1 MDFSKAAVNKKLKQL
16 KTTSP
21 RVSSKIN
28 VNVFR
33 LFVVFI
39 VFLVI
44 TGAMAAFGTL
54 EGLIASAPDISNIN
68 VIPTGYTTKFYYTD
82 GTISQTLVG
91 AGGNREYV
99 TIDQIPVHVQDAFI
113 AIEDERFREHDGID
127 VRSIFRA
134 SVEML
139 TTGSLQSGAST
150 ITQQLL
156 KNQIF
161 GGGNEEGDI
170 NKIVRK
176 VQEQYL
182 AIQLENTLDKDTIL
196 EYYLNT
202 INLGQGAYGVQ
213 MAAQTYFGKDVGDLT
228 ISEAAVLACLPK
240 SPTKMNPVTNV
251 AENMERRDTVLW
263 MMHKLE
269 FITDEEY
276 AEALADTEPVYM
288 RIASYIQ
295 ETSEVSYY
303 SYFTDELIAQLM
315 EDLQKKLGYT
325 ASQASAL
332 IYTGGLR
339 VYTTQDRHIQEVC
352 DEVIANPDMYP
363 AVGEGSYYDL
373 SYALSVLKADGTTIH
388 YQLGDFIKFHDSFL
402 GEEDTVVVRIVG
414 GIYNL
419 LCTDLEYITACID
432 EFREAHVEE
441 GDKILGEKIVPTIQ
455 PQVSLTIM
463 DQETGAIVAIV
474 GGRGEKTGNRT
485 LNRATDSIRQVGST
499 FKVLAAFLPAI
510 DRGLMTLATP
520 VDDSPFFYPG
530 TTKEV
535 TNWYKKIPPFMGLQ
549 TVRRAISYSMNV
561 IAVKTLDEVTPQV
574 GFEYLKKLGFTTLVE
589 SQKSPDGRVFTDIAL
604 PLALGGLTNGV
615 SNLEMTAAFA
625 SIANGGVYNAPY
637 YYTKVLDHDGNL
649 LLENEPYSK
658 QVMKTSTAYLLTSAM
673 EDITVRGLSSSTQ
686 AAFVDYNMPIAGK
699 TGTTTNTV
707 DRWFCGYTPYYTC
720 SIWTGFD
727 NNFTLVDAKQ
737 NIIWRTIM
745 ETIHA
750 EKELPYKEFDI
761 PDSILTAKVCTK
773 SGKLA
778 ITGICDKYEGG
789 STVKTEYF
797 AKGTVPTEYCD
808 CHVKAIICLDTGFLA
823 TEQCTNTEECILLI
837 KDEPII
843 YYPTELDPTT
853 LAPTPTPEGYIPT
866 EEELLEEN
874 IKKQYEYTTSDT
886 KYILPS
892 GFCEL
897 HTIIETPEIPE
908 DPFLTGIPGL
918 EDILPSPTPDPA
930 ATGTSGEILP
940 DMTPA
945 PSLTPSVTPSPTP
958 TPTPVPEEN
967 ADNPFGGNGYQPH

>member
-1 MDFSKAAVNKKLKQL
+1 MDFSKAAVKKKLKQL
-16 KTTSP
+16 KTTTP

-28 VNVFR
+28 VNIFR

-39 VFLVI
+39 IFLVV
-44 TGAMAAFGTL
+44 TGVMAALGTL
-54 EGLIASAPDISNIN
+54 EGLVASAPDISNIN
-68 VIPTGYTTKFYYTD
+68 VVPTGYTTKFYYTD

-99 TIDQIPVHVQDAFI
+99 TIDQIPVHVQNAFI

-134 SVEML
+134 AVEML
-139 TTGSLQSGAST
+139 TSGSLQSGAST

-161 GGGNEEGDI
+161 GGGNEEGDV
-170 NKIVRK
+170 NKVVRK
-176 VQEQYL
+176 IQEQYL

-213 MAAQTYFGKDVGDLT
+213 MAAQTYFGKDVSDLT

-240 SPTKMNPVTNV
+240 SPTNMNPVTNV

-303 SYFTDELIAQLM
+303 SYFTDELISQLM
-315 EDLQKKLGYT
+315 EDLQTKLGYT
-325 ASQASAL
+325 ASQASSL

-339 VYTTQDRHIQEVC
+339 VYTTQDRQIQEIC
-352 DEVIANPDMYP
+352 DEVVANPDMYP
-363 AVGEGSYYDL
+363 DVGEGSYYDL
-373 SYALSVLKADGTTIH
+373 TYALSVLKADGTTIH
-388 YQLGDFIKFHDSFL
+388 YQLGDFIKFHNSFV
-402 GEEDTVVVRIVG
+402 GEEDSVIVRIVG
-414 GIYNL
+414 GVYNL
-419 LCTDLEYITACID
+419 LFTDLEYITACVD
-432 EFREAHVEE
+432 EFRAAKVEE
-441 GDKILGEKIVPTIQ
+441 DDKILGEKFVPTIQ

-463 DQETGAIVAIV
+463 DQETGAVVAIV

-485 LNRATDSIRQVGST
+485 LNRATTSIRQVGST

-510 DRGLMTLATP
+510 DSGEMTLATP
-520 VDDSPFFYPG
+520 IDDSPFFYPG
-530 TTKEV
+530 DTKEV
-535 TNWYKKIPPFMGLQ
+535 TNWYKKIPPFMGLS
-549 TVRRAISYSMNV
+549 TIRRAISYSMNV
-561 IAVKTLDEVTPQV
+561 VAVKTLAEVTPQV

-589 SQKSPDGRVFTDIAL
+589 YQVSADGKVYSDINL

-625 SIANGGVYNAPY
+625 SIANGGVYNTPY
-637 YYTKVLDHDGNL
+637 YYTKVLDHNGNV
-649 LLENEPYSK
+649 LLENTTTSK

-673 EDITVRGLSSSTQ
+673 EDITVPGLSSSTQ
-686 AAFVDYNMPIAGK
+686 VAFVDYNMPVAGK
-699 TGTTTNTV
+699 TGTTTNTY

-720 SIWTGFD
+720 SIWIGFD
-727 NNFTLVDAKQ
+727 NNYTLQNAKQ

-750 EKELPYKEFDI
+750 KKNLPYKEFDI

-778 ITGICDKYEGG
+778 ITGICDQYEAG

-808 CHVKAIICLDTGFLA
+808 CHVKATICLDTGLLA
-823 TEQCTNTEECILLI
+823 TEHCTNTKERVLLI

-843 YYPTELDPTT
+843 YYPTALDPTT
-853 LAPTPTPEGYIPT
+853 AVPTPTPEGYIPT
-866 EEELLEEN
+866 EAELKEEN

-892 GFCEL
+892 EFCDL
-897 HTIIETPEIPE
+897 HTIIEMPEIPE
-908 DPFLTGIPGL
+908 DPIITDLPGL
-918 EDILPSPTPDPA
+918 EDIF
-930 ATGTSGEILP
+930 
-940 DMTPA
+940 
-945 PSLTPSVTPSPTP
+945 PSLTPTPSVTPSLSPTP
-958 TPTPVPEEN
+958 SPTPIPEDDV
-967 ADNPFGGNGYQPH
+967 ANPFGGNGYQAH